1 MLHTDAADVTE
12 LFVGSPH
19 FSLEDSNSREM
30 TREFIRR
37 EMVEAAARM
46 SSLPRHF
53 VETNSGW
60 TELTH

>member
-1 MLHTDAADVTE
+1 MLHSDAADLTE

-19 FSLEDSNSREM
+19 FSLEDTNSCEM

-37 EMVEAAARM
+37 EMAEAAARM
-46 SSLPRHF
+46 SSLPRQF
-53 VETNSGW
+53 VETTPGW